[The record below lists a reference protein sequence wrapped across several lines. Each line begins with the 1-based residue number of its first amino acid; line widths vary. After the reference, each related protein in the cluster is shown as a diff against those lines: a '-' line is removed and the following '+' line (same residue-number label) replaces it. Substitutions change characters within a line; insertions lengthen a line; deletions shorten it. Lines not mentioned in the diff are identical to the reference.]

1 MMTSAATGSNVAAP
15 PAAPPRGGRK
25 SASLPA
31 ETVDYLKSWMM
42 SPDHVAHPYPTEQE
56 KAAIMADTGIELKQL
71 TNWFVNN
78 RKRYWKPRVGAGAAA
93 AGPTAAAAGSGGS
106 AMIATAAGAAAAASS
121 SSSSLDLRHR
131 RTQQANVD
139 CRHDHQRAVAAPA
152 EAAAAPYQGLDGMMM
167 RRDGMIADADDD
179 PHTISEG
186 SGSSACDDSGDEN
199 DDDSYRSSEQRSR
212 CSSMSASFDS
222 PPPSS
227 AQPRCDDDHSSP
239 SSSSSSATTSVAM
252 AEGYR
257 RHEEVDV
264 YVLRPEEGN
273 HPASSS
279 SSHPAVASAVA
290 VGNGGG
296 GAAEPL
302 PTIRDLTIKS
312 SVPKE
317 RILATF
323 KCPISYTIPYDIEND
338 KRRVQ
343 SRRDGEVLRAKK
355 HYLKLYL
362 ASRGVVHVD
371 AMAGGGATG
380 LGDDP
385 TDFDAAAD
393 VVAGAPPVVE
403 HEASRPSTTSSSPLL
418 AASPPIDDA
427 SSVPPRDACRDDGV
441 SRVAPPPSRS
451 RPSADPDGPGPPRPR
466 KRARAAA
473 PDDADEWRTL
483 CRDARGGAFCDSLPG
498 LEEASRMFGFSSP

>member
-1 MMTSAATGSNVAAP
+1 MMSSAATGSNVAAP

-31 ETVDYLKSWMM
+31 ETVEYLKSWMM

-106 AMIATAAGAAAAASS
+106 AMM
-121 SSSSLDLRHR
+121 SSSLDLRHR

-139 CRHDHQRAVAAPA
+139 CRHDHQRAVAVPA

-167 RRDGMIADADDD
+167 RRDGMIADADND

-222 PPPSS
+222 SPPSS
-227 AQPRCDDDHSSP
+227 AQPRCDDDPSSP
-239 SSSSSSATTSVAM
+239 SSSSSATTSVAM

-264 YVLRPEEGN
+264 YVLRPEEGGGN
-273 HPASSS
+273 HPASS
-279 SSHPAVASAVA
+279 SSHPAVASADA
-290 VGNGGG
+290 VGGG

-380 LGDDP
+380 SGDDP

-483 CRDARGGAFCDSLPG
+483 CRDARGGAFCESLPG
-498 LEEASRMFGFSSP
+498 LEEASRMFGFSSR

>member
-31 ETVDYLKSWMM
+31 ETVEYLKSWMM

-93 AGPTAAAAGSGGS
+93 AAGSGGS
-106 AMIATAAGAAAAASS
+106 AMM
-121 SSSSLDLRHR
+121 SSSLDLRHR

-139 CRHDHQRAVAAPA
+139 CRHDHQRAVAVPA

-167 RRDGMIADADDD
+167 RRDGMVADADND

-227 AQPRCDDDHSSP
+227 AQPRCDDDPSSP
-239 SSSSSSATTSVAM
+239 SSSSSATTSVAM

-279 SSHPAVASAVA
+279 SHPAVASADA
-290 VGNGGG
+290 VGGG

-380 LGDDP
+380 SGDDP

-451 RPSADPDGPGPPRPR
+451 RPSADPDGPGPPRQR